1 MSTKNISSSR
11 LNRRTLVGGAAA
23 ATTGALL
30 SGAASPVYSAP
41 MLNFRQ
47 GDPVT
52 IQFWG
57 GEPAESGP
65 GAMVEAFNELDPSI
79 QAVYTRYVNDDTG
92 NTQLDTALQGGAD
105 IDVYQTY
112 ANSRLGARIGAGA
125 VANLSPFISEDQ
137 QIQDWT
143 DQEPEYTFAGDD
155 GVYAIACV
163 RSPVAVFANQEILD
177 NAGVTIPENW
187 TTEDYV
193 SISAELSGDFVYG
206 AYTPPDVARQVIG
219 SNYWYKEGA
228 TESNFDHPA
237 FRDSWETHRT
247 MIDEG
252 SAFPW
257 TDVLARNLR
266 VYQQNLFLTEQ
277 IGLWPSQYFVL
288 RYINDTEEFPHDF
301 ITTFL
306 PLPEPAGADP
316 VYNTGVTGNW
326 ITMNPAT
333 EYPDAVWQF
342 INFRLTDGAQYYLT
356 SGKQPAFPGTDED
369 TVTAG
374 LLGENAEERYNVE
387 AFRQVTFDP
396 DLILVSDSIT
406 VAAAE
411 VEQILQQQTDQ
422 YLIGEIDLD
431 TCVTEVKSQADEAI
445 AEATE

>member
-1 MSTKNISSSR
+1 MSTKPTST
-11 LNRRTLVGGAAA
+11 RRFTRRQTFGMAAA
-23 ATTGALL
+23 ASAT
-30 SGAASPVYSAP
+30 AASVATSKTYAAP

-47 GDPVT
+47 SDPVT

-57 GEPAESGP
+57 GEPEESGP

-92 NTQLDTALQGGAD
+92 NTQLDTALQGGTG

-112 ANSRLGARIGAGA
+112 ANPRLGQRIDAGA
-125 VANLSPFISEDQ
+125 VANLSPYISEDQ
-137 QIQDWT
+137 EIQDWV
-143 DQEPEYTFAGDD
+143 DQEPEYTFAGED
-155 GVYAIACV
+155 GIYAIACV
-163 RSPVAVFANQEILD
+163 RSPVAVLANQAILD

-187 TTEDYV
+187 TTEDYI
-193 SISAELSGDFVYG
+193 SISQELSGDFVYG
-206 AYTPPDVARQVIG
+206 AYTPPDIARQVIG

-237 FRDSWETHRT
+237 FRESWETHRS
-247 MIDEG
+247 MIDAG

-306 PLPEPAGADP
+306 PLPAPADADP

-333 EYPDAVWQF
+333 EYPEEVWQF
-342 INFRLTDGAQYYLT
+342 INFRLTDGARYYLT
-356 SGKQPAFPGTDED
+356 SGKQPAFPGTDEE

-374 LLGENAEERYNVE
+374 LLGENAEDRYDVE
-387 AFRQVTFDP
+387 SFKQVTFDP
-396 DLILVSDSIT
+396 DLILVSDTIT
-406 VAAAE
+406 VAGAE
-411 VEQILQQQTDQ
+411 IDQIVQQTTDR

-431 TCVTEVKSQADEAI
+431 ECVSEVKTQADEAI
-445 AEATE
+445 AAAGE